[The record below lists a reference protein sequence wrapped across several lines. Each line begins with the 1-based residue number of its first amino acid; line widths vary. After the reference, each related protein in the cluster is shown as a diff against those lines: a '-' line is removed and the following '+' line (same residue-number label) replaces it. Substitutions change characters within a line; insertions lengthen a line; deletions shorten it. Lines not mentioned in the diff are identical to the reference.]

1 MSADFPRHESSGLC
15 TRIKRLERWKVMKTL
30 FWVCL
35 LLTFYAYAGYPAW
48 LFVEKTFRPR
58 PIRRASLQPSVSI
71 VMAVFNGGAY
81 LAGKLKNLRDLHYPS
96 ELLQVILVS
105 DGSTDETAELLQQN
119 VPFVEPII
127 LPRSRGKAA
136 ALNVAVKQAKGDI
149 LFFMDVRQRIE
160 RNALVELVSCFADED
175 VGAVSGELIIEQ
187 GTNTETGGVGLYWQ
201 IEKMTRKLESDSGSV
216 IGVTGAIYAIRR
228 QLYQNLPEG
237 TILDDVLVP
246 MSVAR
251 AGRRVVFLPT
261 AVAYDQIF
269 QEKGREFSRKVRTLT
284 GNYQLVQENAW
295 LLSLENPLL
304 FRLVSHKL
312 LRLPVPGLLILMLIA
327 SGISPGEFYHVC
339 FGLQVG
345 FYALALMGAL
355 FPVANKAKPIGA
367 ANAFVMLNAAAALA
381 FYNFVRGRRVGWTS

>member
-1 MSADFPRHESSGLC
+1 
-15 TRIKRLERWKVMKTL
+15 MKTL

-160 RNALVELVSCFADED
+160 RNALVELVS
-175 VGAVSGELIIEQ
+175 I
-187 GTNTETGGVGLYWQ
+187 
-201 IEKMTRKLESDSGSV
+201 
-216 IGVTGAIYAIRR
+216 
-228 QLYQNLPEG
+228 
-237 TILDDVLVP
+237 
-246 MSVAR
+246 
-251 AGRRVVFLPT
+251 
-261 AVAYDQIF
+261 
-269 QEKGREFSRKVRTLT
+269 
-284 GNYQLVQENAW
+284 
-295 LLSLENPLL
+295 
-304 FRLVSHKL
+304 
-312 LRLPVPGLLILMLIA
+312 
-327 SGISPGEFYHVC
+327 
-339 FGLQVG
+339 
-345 FYALALMGAL
+345 
-355 FPVANKAKPIGA
+355 
-367 ANAFVMLNAAAALA
+367 
-381 FYNFVRGRRVGWTS
+381 